1 MRVVLALALCIAWT
15 ATASAEGLLKREPHV
30 LSPGATVYVDNGQCE
45 PGKVLKVTAAFKG
58 SSRKKTCVTPDPRDN
73 D

>member
-1 MRVVLALALCIAWT
+1 MRVALAFLLCTVWIVV
-15 ATASAEGLLKREPHV
+15 ASAEGFLRREPPM

-58 SSRKKTCVTPDPRDN
+58 SSRKKTCVTVDPRD
-73 D
+73 DD